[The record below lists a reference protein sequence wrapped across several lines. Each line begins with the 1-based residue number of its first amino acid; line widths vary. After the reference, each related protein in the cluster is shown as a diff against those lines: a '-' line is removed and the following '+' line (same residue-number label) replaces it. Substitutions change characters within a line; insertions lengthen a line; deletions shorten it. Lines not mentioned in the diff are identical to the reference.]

1 MAVEESITSDES
13 QQTNVYRSLIDPEE
27 RENSEPPR

>member
-1 MAVEESITSDES
+1 MAVDESITSDES
-13 QQTNVYRSLIDPEE
+13 QQTNVYRSLNDPEE